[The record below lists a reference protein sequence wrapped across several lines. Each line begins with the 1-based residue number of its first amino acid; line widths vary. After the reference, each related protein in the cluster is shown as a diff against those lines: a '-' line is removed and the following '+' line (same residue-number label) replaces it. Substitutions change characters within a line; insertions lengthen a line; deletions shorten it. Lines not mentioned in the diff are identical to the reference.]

1 MGIDDFV
8 SYGEYTS
15 VYEKI
20 EAERRSEKEN
30 QMFSVWQNQK
40 IGYYQTVAKVIELNE
55 KAYKDL
61 KEASGN

>member
-1 MGIDDFV
+1 MGLNDYI

-15 VYEKI
+15 VREKI
-20 EAERRSEKEN
+20 EEERRTEKEN

-40 IGYYQTVAKVIELNE
+40 IGYYLTVADAVETFE

-61 KEASGN
+61 KESE

>member
-1 MGIDDFV
+1 
-8 SYGEYTS
+8 
-15 VYEKI
+15 
-20 EAERRSEKEN
+20 
-30 QMFSVWQNQK
+30 MFSVWQNQK